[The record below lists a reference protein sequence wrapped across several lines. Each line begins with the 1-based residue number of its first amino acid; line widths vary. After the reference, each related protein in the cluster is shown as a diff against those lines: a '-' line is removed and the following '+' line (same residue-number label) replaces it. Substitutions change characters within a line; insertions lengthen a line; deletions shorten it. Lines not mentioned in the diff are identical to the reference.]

1 MTEPEQYSCS
11 RCETRMD
18 ATTVVCPVC
27 GVPRATGRERTR
39 EQVRLIIAIVA
50 SFGIILLWQW
60 WR

>member
-1 MTEPEQYSCS
+1 
-11 RCETRMD
+11 MD

-50 SFGIILLWQW
+50 SVGIILLWQW